1 MIEGDEPGQ
10 TIVYEI
16 SDGGFVDG
24 IEIRQIVEIL
34 RVQNEDGANDEL
46 SKTDASAA
54 AMMVRN
60 GLLTRLVLLVSRVYA
75 PPRKDDMHVARA
87 FKLLN
92 DTAVKAE
99 IATRGPESSLDEA
112 LKTWEELKAD
122 PRLPK
127 VKHFRDKYTAHLGKP
142 NPKIPLPEFQE
153 VFGFARETTSLLDQ
167 LARCTGARTEGL
179 DTWDYQAQKYAEAFW
194 APWSQKGDS
203 PG

>member
-60 GLLTRLVLLVSRVYA
+60 GLLTRLVFQSVEFTR
-75 PPRKDDMHVARA
+75 RRARMTCMS
-87 FKLLN
+87 LGRLN
-92 DTAVKAE
+92 
-99 IATRGPESSLDEA
+99 
-112 LKTWEELKAD
+112 
-122 PRLPK
+122 
-127 VKHFRDKYTAHLGKP
+127 
-142 NPKIPLPEFQE
+142 
-153 VFGFARETTSLLDQ
+153 
-167 LARCTGARTEGL
+167 C
-179 DTWDYQAQKYAEAFW
+179 
-194 APWSQKGDS
+194 
-203 PG
+203 